1 MKSKV
6 SNLLKISALLM
17 IIVMAVSCGRKK
29 LPKNYYKIGEDV
41 YEITSGEI
49 INKGEVEGGFDLELR
64 LSCENAQDF
73 ISFKIIHTQAEN
85 LPITTLNNPNGSWVT
100 GFNNGTYTSIGTI
113 RSGKVIIDRTSSD
126 GYIIEIECIDQYSN
140 KIEGYFK
147 KGLKIKDENNLV
159 HVVPEYVI
167 PNEIYDE
174 VTELLPLY
182 EGLTPPNMTGE
193 YVSSPHILFYES
205 YAENPDSI
213 QYYSDRYIA
222 FGYNNKQMNFYGKQ
236 YDPEEDKYIE
246 EIQYGVKITGENDNF
261 TCYYVVDGYPGGYY
275 AQQAFIFSGKKTN
288 DGIEDFHTAV
298 VMLETSGH
306 PELPEKNSYR
316 VLKDEDGLAENNNWL
331 SKRSNTSVKKLDDED
346 LFKMWMK

>member
-1 MKSKV
+1 MRSKV
-6 SNLLKISALLM
+6 SNLLKISALIM
-17 IIVMAVSCGRKK
+17 IVIMSAACGRKNK
-29 LPKNYYKIGEDV
+29 LPKNYYKVDDQV
-41 YEITSGEI
+41 YEIKYGQI
-49 INKGEVEGGFDLELR
+49 INHGEVEGVFDLELR
-64 LSCENAQDF
+64 LCCENGNDF
-73 ISFKIIHTQAEN
+73 INFKILSSQAEN
-85 LPITTLNNPNGSWVT
+85 LPYTTINNPNGSWIV
-100 GFNNGTYTSIGTI
+100 GYNNGSYNSIGTI
-113 RSGKVIIDRTSSD
+113 KSGKVVIDRSKD
-126 GYIIEIECIDQYSN
+126 GYIIEIECNDQYNN
-140 KIEGYFK
+140 KVEGYFK
-147 KGLKIKDENNLV
+147 GELDKSDENNLV
-159 HVVPEYVI
+159 HKIPNYVL

-213 QYYSDRYIA
+213 QYYSDRYVGFI
-222 FGYNNKQMNFYGKQ
+222 YDSKQMNFYAKQ

-298 VMLETSGH
+298 VLLETSGH
-306 PELPEKNSYR
+306 PDMPAKNSYR
-316 VLKDEDGLAENNNWL
+316 ILKDEDGLAENNNWM
-331 SKRSNTSVKKLDDED
+331 SKKNAYQTKRLQDED

>member
-1 MKSKV
+1 MRSKV
-6 SNLLKISALLM
+6 SNLLKISALIM
-17 IIVMAVSCGRKK
+17 IVIMSAACGRKNK
-29 LPKNYYKIGEDV
+29 LPKNYYKVDDQV
-41 YEITSGEI
+41 YEIKYGQI
-49 INKGEVEGGFDLELR
+49 INHGEEEGVFDLELR
-64 LSCENAQDF
+64 LCCENGNDF
-73 ISFKIIHTQAEN
+73 INFKILSSQAEN
-85 LPITTLNNPNGSWVT
+85 LPYTTINNPNGSWIV
-100 GFNNGTYTSIGTI
+100 GYNNGSYNSIGTI
-113 RSGKVIIDRTSSD
+113 KSGKVVIDRSKD
-126 GYIIEIECIDQYSN
+126 GYIIEIECNDQYNN
-140 KIEGYFK
+140 KVEGYFK
-147 KGLKIKDENNLV
+147 GELDKSDENNLV
-159 HVVPEYVI
+159 HKIPNYVL

-213 QYYSDRYIA
+213 QYYSDRYVGFI
-222 FGYNNKQMNFYGKQ
+222 YDSKQMNFHAKQ

-298 VMLETSGH
+298 VLLETSGH
-306 PELPEKNSYR
+306 PDMPAKNSYR
-316 VLKDEDGLAENNNWL
+316 ILKDEDGLAENNNWM
-331 SKRSNTSVKKLDDED
+331 SKKNAYQTKRLQDED

>member
-17 IIVMAVSCGRKK
+17 IIIIAVSCGRNK

-49 INKGEVEGGFDLELR
+49 INKGEVDGGFDLELR
-64 LSCENAQDF
+64 LCCENGKDF
-73 ISFKIIHTQAEN
+73 ISFKVISDQAEK
-85 LPITTLNNPNGSWVT
+85 LPYTTLNNPEGSWII
-100 GFNNGTYTSIGTI
+100 GYNNGTYSSIGTI
-113 RSGKVIIDRTSSD
+113 SSGKVVIDRSKE

-140 KIEGYFK
+140 KVEGYFK
-147 KGLKIKDENNLV
+147 DELNKKDENNLV

-213 QYYSDRYIA
+213 QYYSDRYVGFI
-222 FGYNNKQMNFYGKQ
+222 YDSKQMNFYAKQ

-346 LFKMWMK
+346 LFKIWIQ

>member
-1 MKSKV
+1 MRSKV
-6 SNLLKISALLM
+6 SNLLKISALIM
-17 IIVMAVSCGRKK
+17 IVIMSAACGRKNK
-29 LPKNYYKIGEDV
+29 LPKNYYKVDDQV
-41 YEITSGEI
+41 YEIKYGQI
-49 INKGEVEGGFDLELR
+49 INHGEEEGDFDLELR
-64 LSCENAQDF
+64 LCCENGNDF
-73 ISFKIIHTQAEN
+73 INFKILSSQAEN
-85 LPITTLNNPNGSWVT
+85 LPYTTINNPNGSWIV
-100 GFNNGTYTSIGTI
+100 GYNNGSYNSIGTI
-113 RSGKVIIDRTSSD
+113 KSGKVVIDRSKD
-126 GYIIEIECIDQYSN
+126 GYIIEIECNDQYNN
-140 KIEGYFK
+140 KVEGYFK
-147 KGLKIKDENNLV
+147 GELDKSDENNLV
-159 HVVPEYVI
+159 HKIPNYVL

-213 QYYSDRYIA
+213 QYYSDRYVGFI
-222 FGYNNKQMNFYGKQ
+222 YDSKQMNFYAKQ

-298 VMLETSGH
+298 VLLETSGH
-306 PELPEKNSYR
+306 PDMPAKNSYR
-316 VLKDEDGLAENNNWL
+316 ILKDEDGLAENNNWM
-331 SKRSNTSVKKLDDED
+331 SKKNAYQTKRLQDED

>member
-6 SNLLKISALLM
+6 SNLLKISALIM
-17 IIVMAVSCGRKK
+17 IVIMSAACGRKNK
-29 LPKNYYKIGEDV
+29 LPKNYYKVDDQV
-41 YEITSGEI
+41 YEIKYGQI
-49 INKGEVEGGFDLELR
+49 INHGEEEGVFDLELR
-64 LSCENAQDF
+64 LCCENGNDF
-73 ISFKIIHTQAEN
+73 INFKILSSQAEN
-85 LPITTLNNPNGSWVT
+85 LPYTTINNPNGSWIV
-100 GFNNGTYTSIGTI
+100 GYNNGSYNSIGTI
-113 RSGKVIIDRTSSD
+113 KSGKVVIDRSKD
-126 GYIIEIECIDQYSN
+126 GYIIEIECNDQYNN
-140 KIEGYFK
+140 KVEGYFK
-147 KGLKIKDENNLV
+147 GELDKSDENNLV
-159 HVVPEYVI
+159 HKIPNYVL

-213 QYYSDRYIA
+213 QYYSDRYVGFI
-222 FGYNNKQMNFYGKQ
+222 YDSKQMNFYAKQ

-298 VMLETSGH
+298 VLLETSGH
-306 PELPEKNSYR
+306 PDMPAKNSYR
-316 VLKDEDGLAENNNWL
+316 ILKDEDGLAENNNWM
-331 SKRSNTSVKKLDDED
+331 SKKNAYQTKRLQDED

>member
-1 MKSKV
+1 MRSKV
-6 SNLLKISALLM
+6 SNLLKISALIM
-17 IIVMAVSCGRKK
+17 IVIMSAACGRKNK
-29 LPKNYYKIGEDV
+29 LPKNYYKVDDQV
-41 YEITSGEI
+41 YEIKYGQI
-49 INKGEVEGGFDLELR
+49 INHGEVEGVFDLELR
-64 LSCENAQDF
+64 LCCENGNDF
-73 ISFKIIHTQAEN
+73 INFKILSSQAEN
-85 LPITTLNNPNGSWVT
+85 LPYTTINNPNGSWIV
-100 GFNNGTYTSIGTI
+100 GYNNGSYNSIGTI
-113 RSGKVIIDRTSSD
+113 KSGKVVIDRSKD
-126 GYIIEIECIDQYSN
+126 GYIIEIECNDQYNN
-140 KIEGYFK
+140 KVEGYFK
-147 KGLKIKDENNLV
+147 GELDKSDENNLV
-159 HVVPEYVI
+159 HKIPNYVL

-213 QYYSDRYIA
+213 QYYSDRYVGFI
-222 FGYNNKQMNFYGKQ
+222 YDSKQMNFYAKQ

-246 EIQYGVKITGENDNF
+246 EIQYGVKITGGNDNF

-298 VMLETSGH
+298 VLLETSGH
-306 PELPEKNSYR
+306 PDMPAKNSYR
-316 VLKDEDGLAENNNWL
+316 ILKDEDGLAENNNWM
-331 SKRSNTSVKKLDDED
+331 SKKNAYQTKRLQDED